1 MGRSG
6 EEAGGPG
13 VRGPLLG
20 SEQKGARDGE
30 QGGRL
35 TRSGRCQGRRPSSD
49 VVLASAFAASPAFR
63 AALRAGLRQCGV
75 DISIDVA
82 DVGKDSFTL
91 KPEKGENCN
100 ASCCQYNA
108 FWRKNLSKIICM

>member
-1 MGRSG
+1 M
-6 EEAGGPG
+6 
-13 VRGPLLG
+13 LG

-75 DISIDVA
+75 ADMRAAAAAAHCTARIA
-82 DVGKDSFTL
+82 DVDAPRVPVSQ
-91 KPEKGENCN
+91 PH
-100 ASCCQYNA
+100 
-108 FWRKNLSKIICM
+108 